1 VSSTIVDLIG
11 RWNGQVTW
19 WLARIASFVLALV
32 AVVTFCDVIAR
43 YVFNSPFSFTV
54 EGTEL
59 AMGLIVFLSVGFT
72 THEDGHISVDIVT
85 LRLSEW
91 TRALVGLI
99 TNAVALAFLVIM
111 VWRLW
116 LRADVLLTKGDTTQI
131 LLVPIWPVAFVMAAG
146 SVFFLTGVFVHLT
159 RAAGRLMN
167 PQAPPP
173 PPPAAQRP
181 YSE

>member
-1 VSSTIVDLIG
+1 VSGALIDRID

-32 AVVTFCDVIAR
+32 AAITFCDVIAR

-85 LRLSEW
+85 LRLADRI
-91 TRALVGLI
+91 RALLGVVTNLI
-99 TNAVALAFLVIM
+99 ALAFLVVM

-116 LRADVLLTKGDTTQI
+116 LRADVLLTKGDKTQI

-146 SVFFLTGVFVHLT
+146 SVFYLTGVFVHLT
-159 RAAGRLMN
+159 KAAQRIMN

-173 PPPAAQRP
+173 PTAQRP